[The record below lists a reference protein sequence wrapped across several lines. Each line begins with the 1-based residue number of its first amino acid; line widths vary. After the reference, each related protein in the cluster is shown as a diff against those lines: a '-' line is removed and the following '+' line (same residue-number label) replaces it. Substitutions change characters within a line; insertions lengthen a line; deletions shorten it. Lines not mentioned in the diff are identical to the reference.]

1 LILAA
6 DARACFFWEG
16 QEMTDNPNIPMT
28 PNYQTPNPID
38 PAGALKGPAI
48 GLMVAGIS
56 WNFGAGNQ
64 RHA

>member
-1 LILAA
+1 
-6 DARACFFWEG
+6 
-16 QEMTDNPNIPMT
+16 MTDNPNIPMT